1 MKSKKQLFNVLSL
14 FFNDEQY
21 KEKGLDADGISNETY
36 GRKSCIYVDAKTP
49 ETRRKLE
56 SDLIVLGFIVNK
68 DYWPG
73 SASAEVYVSY
83 FKGHNW
89 NV

>member
-21 KEKGLDADGISNETY
+21 REKGLEVDGIYDETY
-36 GRKSCIYVDAKTP
+36 GRKSCIYVDAKAP
-49 ETRRKLE
+49 GTRCKLE
-56 SDLIVLGFIVNK
+56 SDLVALGFRVNK

-73 SASAEVYVSY
+73 SSILEVQVSY